1 MTKFKFLSVLILTSI
16 FAFSGCSNNSDQEV
30 AKNWNDVVAKAKN
43 KTITFYGWGGN
54 PETNKFIDGYIAPIL
69 EDKYDIKVKRV
80 NMLPPE
86 YLDIIK
92 TEKDANSKGS
102 IDVVWINGNNFFVA
116 KEQGLLMKDIDTKL
130 PNYEK
135 YIDTKDS
142 SLMNDFQ
149 VPIDGQSIP
158 FGRAQFI
165 MMSNEKAKDV
175 KDTKTLLEYAKNN
188 KGRFTYP
195 DPTVDFTGNAF
206 IKNTIIDVI
215 GEEKYNS
222 INKNMSKDEIL
233 EIIKPAFDYL
243 NQLEQY
249 TWRSGKTYPQNI
261 TLLDNMY
268 ADGEVDFAM
277 SYSPFHA
284 ASRVKSKEWASD
296 TKTFILGEKS
306 LGNTHYL
313 SIATNSANKEAS
325 LVFINEVISVA
336 AQLNKYNPNGWGDF
350 PVFSINKL
358 SDEDKSAFKAVEM
371 PSSVLGYESFDGNS
385 TGELHASIDPII
397 AELWKTNVLEK

>member
-1 MTKFKFLSVLILTSI
+1 MKRLKFLFI
-16 FAFSGCSNNSDQEV
+16 FAFVFMFALSACSGNNNSEV
-30 AKNWNDVVAKAKN
+30 EKNWNEIVEKAKGQ
-43 KTITFYGWGGN
+43 TMTFYGWGGN

-69 EDKYDIKVKRV
+69 KEKYDIKVKRV

-86 YLDIIK
+86 YLDIIQ
-92 TEKDANSKGS
+92 TEKDANAKGS
-102 IDVVWINGNNFFVA
+102 VDVVWINGNNFFVA
-116 KEQGLLMKDIDTKL
+116 KEQGLLMNDIDASL
-130 PNYEK
+130 PNFKK
-135 YIDTKDS
+135 YIDTNDD
-142 SLMNDFQ
+142 SLMYDFQ

-165 MMSNEKAKDV
+165 MMTNEKGKNV
-175 KDTKTLLEYAKNN
+175 SDTKTLLEYAKNN

-215 GEEKYNS
+215 GEKKYNS
-222 INKNMSKDEIL
+222 INKDISKEEIL

-243 NQLEQY
+243 NELEQY
-249 TWRSGKTYPQNI
+249 TWRSGKTYPQNV

-268 ADGEVDFAM
+268 ADGEVDFVM

-284 ASRVKSKEWASD
+284 ASRVNSKEWSSN

-313 SIATNSANKEAS
+313 SVATNSQNKEAS
-325 LVFINEVISVA
+325 LVFINEVLSVA
-336 AQLNKYNPNGWGDF
+336 AQLNKYDPNGWGDF
-350 PVFSINKL
+350 PVFSIDKL
-358 SDEDKSAFKAVEM
+358 SAEEKTAFEAVEI
-371 PSSVLGYESFDGNS
+371 PDSVLGYEAFEGNS
-385 TGELHASIDPII
+385 SGELHASIDPII
-397 AELWKTNVLEK
+397 AELWKANVLEK